1 MLKTLTRLS
10 LAGAALAAMM
20 GATLAQEVTLRVHQF
35 LPAQATIPDKV
46 LKPWAEK
53 VEAESDGRIKVE
65 FYPSMQ
71 LGGSPPELFDQARD
85 GVADVIWT
93 VLGYTPGRFPKS
105 ETFELPFIMTDA
117 VSTSKAFQA
126 FVEKNAMDEFEDVH
140 LLAVHTHGPGL
151 FHTKE
156 TINKLEDLNSM
167 KIRGGSRIINQLLEK
182 LGSTPVGMPVPAVP
196 ESLSK
201 GVIDGATIPWEV
213 TLPLR
218 IAELVKN
225 HTGFSGDNGMY
236 TQTFAIVMN
245 KDSYENL
252 PDDLKAIID
261 DNSGMKLAEMAGK
274 AMQASDKVGEAKA
287 RDAGNTV
294 VTLDEAETARFKDA
308 SQAVIAEWVA
318 QGEGRQQLLD
328 DAEALIDQYTGEGAA
343 GAGAATATP
352 AAAEPDTA
360 AEPEKK

>member
-1 MLKTLTRLS
+1 MKSLMRLS
-10 LAGAALAAMM
+10 LVGAALAVTM
-20 GATLAQEVTLRVHQF
+20 GVALAQEVTLRVHQM

-65 FYPSMQ
+65 LYPSMQ

-126 FVEKNAMDEFEDVH
+126 FVEKNAMDEFEAVH

-151 FHTKE
+151 FHTKDPIE
-156 TINKLEDLNSM
+156 KLEDLNAM

-182 LGSTPVGMPVPAVP
+182 LGATPVGMPVPAVP

-252 PDDLKAIID
+252 PDDLKKIID
-261 DNSGMKLAEMAGK
+261 DNSGMPLAEMAGK
-274 AMQASDKVGEAKA
+274 AMQANDEVGEAKA
-287 RDAGNTV
+287 REAGNNIIV
-294 VTLDEAETARFKDA
+294 LDQAETDRFKQA
-308 SQAVIAEWVA
+308 SASVIEEWLA

-328 DAEALIDQYTGEGAA
+328 DAKALIAQYTAVGASD
-343 GAGAATATP
+343 AGAAAP
-352 AAAEPDTA
+352 AA